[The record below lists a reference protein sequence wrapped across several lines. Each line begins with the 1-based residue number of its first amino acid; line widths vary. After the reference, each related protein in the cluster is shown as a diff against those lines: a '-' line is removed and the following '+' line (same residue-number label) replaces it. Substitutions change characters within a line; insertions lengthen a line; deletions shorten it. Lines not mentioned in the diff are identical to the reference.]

1 MVLESAWGGGFWYGF
16 GRIRTAKMGKAQI
29 GEYQQSPPT
38 LRKRANSLISGAFSL
53 SSHTFPI
60 LFLHG
65 SRMALVLGHGF
76 EAGMVDL
83 VTDRGRLG
91 YGLLMAVWQR
101 YSAGWMGHRRGR
113 GGFCGRSGFELPKS
127 SSAEENKRNCLDKAF
142 LLWYSFL
149 TGRGGAGTVLPEQGA
164 FPGCP
169 ALRR

>member
-1 MVLESAWGGGFWYGF
+1 MVAESAWGGGFWYGF
-16 GRIRTAKMGKAQI
+16 GRVRTAKMGKAQI

-53 SSHTFPI
+53 FSHTFPI

-91 YGLLMAVWQR
+91 YGLLLAVWQR

-113 GGFCGRSGFELPKS
+113 GGF
-127 SSAEENKRNCLDKAF
+127 
-142 LLWYSFL
+142 
-149 TGRGGAGTVLPEQGA
+149 
-164 FPGCP
+164 
-169 ALRR
+169 LRQVGV